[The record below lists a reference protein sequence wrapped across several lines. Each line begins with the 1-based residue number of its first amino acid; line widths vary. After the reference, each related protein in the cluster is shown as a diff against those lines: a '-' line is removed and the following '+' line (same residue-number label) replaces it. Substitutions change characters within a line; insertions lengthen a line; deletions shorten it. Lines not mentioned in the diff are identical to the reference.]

1 MKFVEIK
8 DDSKVFPGEYLL
20 YEPTQTIVLCGAFNR
35 DLNMI
40 RGYGDGKYIE
50 DKINSFKKIE
60 ISQRQH
66 REHYK
71 SKCKGCG
78 G

>member
-8 DDSKVFPGEYLL
+8 QDSKVFPGEYLL

-35 DLNMI
+35 DLDMI
-40 RGYGDGKYIE
+40 RGYGGGKYIE

-60 ISQRQH
+60 LSQKQH
-66 REHYK
+66 RAQYR